1 MLIVNDRVQVP
12 LKELQFTFARSQGP
26 GGQNVNK
33 VNSKAML
40 RWPVSKNRSLPEDVR
55 QRFLQRFKRR
65 ITREGELVLT
75 SQRFRDQGRNIADCL
90 TKLRVLLADVAQPEK
105 KRRTTRPSA
114 GSKMRRRRQKEATSK
129 KKQLRRKP
137 STIE

>member
-12 LKELQFTFARSQGP
+12 LKELQFTFTRSQGP

-40 RWPVSKNRSLPEDVR
+40 RWPVIKNRSLPEDVR
-55 QRFLQRFKRR
+55 QRFLQRFQRR

-90 TKLRVLLADVAQPEK
+90 TKLRMFLVEVAQPEK
-105 KRRTTRPSA
+105 KRKATRPSA
-114 GSKMRRRRQKEATSK
+114 ASKVRRRRQNEAHSK
-129 KKQLRRKP
+129 KKQLRREP
-137 STIE
+137 STVD

>member
-12 LKELQFTFARSQGP
+12 LKELRFTFTRSQGP

-33 VNSKAML
+33 VNSKATL
-40 RWPVSKNRSLPEDVR
+40 RWPVSKNHSLPEGVR

-90 TKLRVLLADVAQPEK
+90 AKLRMFLAEVAEPEK
-105 KRRTTRPSA
+105 IRKATRPSA
-114 GSKMRRRRQKEATSK
+114 GSKVRRRRQKEATSR
-129 KKQLRRKP
+129 KKQLRREP
-137 STIE
+137 STVD